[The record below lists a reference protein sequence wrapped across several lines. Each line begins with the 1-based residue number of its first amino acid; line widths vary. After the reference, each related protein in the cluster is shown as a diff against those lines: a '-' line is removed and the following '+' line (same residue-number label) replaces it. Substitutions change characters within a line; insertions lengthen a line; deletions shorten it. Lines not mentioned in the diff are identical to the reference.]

1 MTKPSRTFTVPVT
14 GPFDLAREA
23 RHFGGWPALPG
34 EPAALV
40 LAFPVDGAAVAAAVV
55 LRQAADGAVSGEV
68 HGGPDALVETARRQ
82 ALAALSLDVDATG
95 WPEVGLRDPE
105 IGALQTTY
113 GFLRPVLFHSPY
125 EAAASFVLGHRIS
138 IAQVRALR
146 ARLAEAL
153 GTTIEIEGAPFHAF
167 PTPTQVLEAD
177 ALPGVQPVKAERLR
191 ALARAAQDGWLTR
204 DRLRALPVPEA
215 LAQLETLPGVGP
227 FFAQGI
233 LFRGAGIVDG
243 LSGDDVTRFA
253 LSTRYRLAEPVDAAT
268 LAAITERW
276 APFRTWANV
285 LLHVWV
291 RSEVGLPAR
300 NPRRR

>member
-1 MTKPSRTFTVPVT
+1 MNKPSRTFSVPVT

-40 LAFPVDGAAVAAAVV
+40 LAFPVDGADAAAAVV
-55 LRQAADGAVSGEV
+55 LRQDERGAIIGRV
-68 HGGPDALVETARRQ
+68 HGAPEALVETARRQ

-95 WPEVGLRDPE
+95 WPEVGVRDPE
-105 IGALQTTY
+105 IGALQTAY

-153 GTTIEIEGAPFHAF
+153 GTTIEIEGARFHAF
-167 PTPTQVLEAD
+167 PTPAQVLGAGE
-177 ALPGVQPVKAERLR
+177 LPGVQPVKAERLR
-191 ALARAAQDGWLTR
+191 AIAGAVQAGWLTR
-204 DRLRALPVPEA
+204 DRLRAMPIEAA

-227 FFAQGI
+227 FFARGI
-233 LFRGAGIVDG
+233 LFRGAGIVDA
-243 LSGDDVTRFA
+243 LTDDDITRFA
-253 LSTRYRLAEPVDAAT
+253 VTRRYGLAEPADAAT
-268 LAAITERW
+268 VAAIAERW
-276 APFRTWANV
+276 APFRMWANV

-291 RSEVGLPAR
+291 RSEVGMPPRAR
-300 NPRRR
+300 AR

>member
-1 MTKPSRTFTVPVT
+1 MNKPSRTFSVPVA

-23 RHFGGWPALPG
+23 RHFGGWLAPPG
-34 EPAALV
+34 ESAALV
-40 LAFPVDGAAVAAAVV
+40 LAFPVDGADAAAAVV
-55 LRQAADGAVSGEV
+55 LRQDDSATVSGEV
-68 HGGPDALVETARRQ
+68 HGAPEALVETARRQ
-82 ALAALSLDVDATG
+82 ALAALSLDVDGAG

-105 IGALQTTY
+105 IGALQAAY

-153 GTTIEIEGAPFHAF
+153 GTTIEIEGARFHAF
-167 PTPTQVLEAD
+167 PTPAQVLGAD
-177 ALPGVQPVKAERLR
+177 ELPGVQPVKAERLR
-191 ALARAAQDGWLTR
+191 ALARAVQAGWLTR
-204 DRLRALPVPEA
+204 DRLRAMPIEDA

-233 LFRGAGIVDG
+233 LFRGAGVVDG
-243 LSGDDVTRFA
+243 LTDDEVTRVA
-253 LSTRYRLAEPVDAAT
+253 VTQRYGLARPADAAT
-268 LAAITERW
+268 IEAIAERW

-285 LLHVWV
+285 LLHVWL
-291 RSEVGLPAR
+291 RSEVGMP
-300 NPRRR
+300 PRDRR